1 MTVLFLWGEYM
12 TYLEEVVYLIKYYSL
27 DYSSRFYFNK
37 DKLNL
42 FLYLYERHN
51 VLRDEETF
59 NFEYKL
65 TIDMEGFLLLDSNIV
80 QYIDCDVILDH
91 LQRFHSKE
99 DLEDIIQHTSKE
111 NIEVIKRI
119 VDKYIGM
126 DYDSILGLM
135 SRIGGNVISPELAL
149 FTPLPYSLTDRQEIK
164 DKIKELTII

>member
-1 MTVLFLWGEYM
+1 M

-51 VLRDEETF
+51 VLRGEETF
-59 NFEYKL
+59 DFEYKL
-65 TIDMEGFLLLDSNIV
+65 SIDMEGFLLLDSNII
-80 QYIDCDVILDH
+80 QYIDCDVVLDQ
-91 LQRFHSKE
+91 LQSFHSKE
-99 DLEDIIQHTSKE
+99 DLDDIIQHTSKE

-135 SRIGGNVISPELAL
+135 SRIGGNVVSPELVL
-149 FTPLPYSLTDRQEIK
+149 FTPLPYTLTDRQEIK

>member
-51 VLRDEETF
+51 ILRDEETF
-59 NFEYKL
+59 DFEYKL

-80 QYIDCDVILDH
+80 QHIDCDVVLDH

-99 DLEDIIQHTSKE
+99 DLDDIIQHTSKE

-135 SRIGGNVISPELAL
+135 SRISGNVVSPELVL
-149 FTPLPYSLTDRQEIK
+149 FTPLPYTLTDRQEIK

>member
-1 MTVLFLWGEYM
+1 M

-59 NFEYKL
+59 DFEYKL

-80 QYIDCDVILDH
+80 QYIDCDVILDN
-91 LQRFHSKE
+91 LQRFYSKE
-99 DLEDIIQHTSKE
+99 DLDDIIQHTSKE

>member
-1 MTVLFLWGEYM
+1 M

-42 FLYLYERHN
+42 FLYLYERHK

-59 NFEYKL
+59 DFEYKL

-80 QYIDCDVILDH
+80 QYIDCDVILDN

-99 DLEDIIQHTSKE
+99 DLDDIIQHTSKE

-126 DYDSILGLM
+126 VYDSILGLM
-135 SRIGGNVISPELAL
+135 SRIGGNVISPELVL